1 MTVFG
6 TIIILIPYFFAGV
19 SLLIAILQFLQIGI
33 PFNTAYLFSSKICRD
48 AMDKKPLFIQ
58 SGIAFLFVTGIFL
71 MMALDMRFESGI
83 CLMIELLL
91 IIGLIA
97 FIVIS
102 NKKLK

>member
-6 TIIILIPYFFAGV
+6 MIILLIPYFFAGV

-33 PFNTAYLFSSKICRD
+33 PFNTAYIFSSKICRE
-48 AMDKKPLFIQ
+48 AMNKKPLFMQ

-71 MMALDMRFESGI
+71 MMAFDMRYETGI
-83 CLMIELLL
+83 FMLIQLLL
-91 IIGLIA
+91 IAGLIA